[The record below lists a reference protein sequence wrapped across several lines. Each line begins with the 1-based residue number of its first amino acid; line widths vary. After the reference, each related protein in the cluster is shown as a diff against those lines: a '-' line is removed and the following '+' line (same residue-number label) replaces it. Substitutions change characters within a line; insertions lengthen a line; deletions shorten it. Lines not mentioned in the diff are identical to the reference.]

1 MGIFLGGLF
10 FNKSQ
15 IKNADF
21 LPLFISIL
29 LFLILWIFLFR
40 LYSKKI
46 KEISLKKEKLLFLFI
61 SIIIIL
67 LACLYG
73 YFLLSDGDGWDM
85 YVILRASK
93 DIANGVSLH
102 YDDNIYFQVISVNR
116 FLVVY
121 LSSIYKVFNIFNIF
135 NITNQYLPYIL
146 TNIISIY
153 VSFVCMYFI
162 IRKLYNKKI
171 ALFMYGSCVFLTP
184 IFMYIPI
191 AYTDIISMPFILIAI
206 LLYLNFKDMEKTK
219 QKIIFILLLC
229 FIIFIGSQF
238 KMTVIFVVFGFL
250 IDIII
255 DNKFKKNF
263 GYLLLFC
270 STMIIVVKIY
280 PILLS
285 KSQIFSFDIMNNE
298 YKMPYQLYILY
309 GIDEKDGEFE
319 EGSTW
324 YGVWNQKDL
333 LYVLTGDE
341 NYQDGWITAN
351 QVKMYLYEQSPY
363 SYEEKKRTC

>member
-1 MGIFLGGLF
+1 
-10 FNKSQ
+10 
-15 IKNADF
+15 
-21 LPLFISIL
+21 
-29 LFLILWIFLFR
+29 
-40 LYSKKI
+40 
-46 KEISLKKEKLLFLFI
+46 
-61 SIIIIL
+61 
-67 LACLYG
+67 
-73 YFLLSDGDGWDM
+73 M

-121 LSSIYKVFNIFNIF
+121 LSSIYKVFNIFNI
-135 NITNQYLPYIL
+135 TNQYLPYIL
-146 TNIISIY
+146 TNVISIY

-171 ALFMYGSCVFLTP
+171 ALFMYGSCIFLTP

-206 LLYLNFKDMEKTK
+206 LLYLKFKDMKKTK

-255 DNKFKKNF
+255 
-263 GYLLLFC
+263 LFH
-270 STMIIVVKIY
+270 Y
-280 PILLS
+280 
-285 KSQIFSFDIMNNE
+285 D
-298 YKMPYQLYILY
+298 
-309 GIDEKDGEFE
+309 
-319 EGSTW
+319 
-324 YGVWNQKDL
+324 
-333 LYVLTGDE
+333 
-341 NYQDGWITAN
+341 
-351 QVKMYLYEQSPY
+351 Y
-363 SYEEKKRTC
+363 SC